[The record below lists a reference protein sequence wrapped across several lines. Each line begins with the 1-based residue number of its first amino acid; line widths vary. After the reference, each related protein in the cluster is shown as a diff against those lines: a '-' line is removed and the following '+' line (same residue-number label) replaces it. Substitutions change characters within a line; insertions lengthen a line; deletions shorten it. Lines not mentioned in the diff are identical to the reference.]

1 MSEDKKD
8 FKEEILARGSELVE
22 RVKELIQQGNV
33 RRIIIKKEDDTVLFE
48 VPMTAGVAVGGVLTL
63 LAPVIAALGAGA
75 AFLAKVK
82 IEVIR
87 TDDDEE

>member
-33 RRIIIKKEDDTVLFE
+33 RRIIIKKESNYYRKVL
-48 VPMTAGVAVGGVLTL
+48 L
-63 LAPVIAALGAGA
+63 
-75 AFLAKVK
+75 
-82 IEVIR
+82 
-87 TDDDEE
+87 